1 MLISYVRAD
10 SGKKV
15 GVVVALSSDKI
26 GYSLCNPLDKFDK
39 SYGKFIAEKRAETGQ
54 DFLAKFAKIIG
65 RRFEYGKRIHNI
77 SQLIGPLEQ
86 MEERAG
92 RYFG

>member
-1 MLISYVRAD
+1 MLVNYVRAD

-54 DFLAKFAKIIG
+54 DFLAKLAQTIG
-65 RRFEYGKRIHNI
+65 RRGEYGKTINNI
-77 SQLIGPLEQ
+77 GRLIGPLIQ